1 MIAFAN
7 TLGGDLYFGLNEE
20 GKVLRLGKKEV
31 ERIARSVYAF
41 CSAET
46 DPVMLGLVSTKV
58 KAVHAGG

>member
-41 CSAET
+41 
-46 DPVMLGLVSTKV
+46 
-58 KAVHAGG
+58 